1 VFEGHFDLP
10 LAAALSHV
18 QKAGLDL
25 RANEPEAALAEARQ
39 AEMLAP
45 DSAWVLA
52 MVGEAL
58 DANRRPDEAV
68 LYDQKALAI
77 ARTVQPEFQARLIAA
92 LKGRVEGK

>member
-1 VFEGHFDLP
+1 
-10 LAAALSHV
+10 
-18 QKAGLDL
+18 
-25 RANEPEAALAEARQ
+25 
-39 AEMLAP
+39 
-45 DSAWVLA
+45 VLA